1 MSETASR
8 TQRTIQNS
16 KVSLILFLIQIL
28 VGFYSRKVFLNY
40 LGDEV
45 IGLNTTLGNILS
57 FLNLAELGIG
67 IAMATSLYKPIHDN
81 DRERICEI
89 ITIQGYLYKRIA
101 ILICILS
108 IPVLCTIPFIFPSTN
123 CGTAY
128 IYTAYIVFLSG
139 SLFSYLWN
147 YRQILIQAD
156 QKNFKLMPWIH
167 AARYTKV
174 FTQIALLKFSPL
186 GIWGWIGAEMA
197 GNIVNV
203 FVINHVM
210 SKEYPWFRSSST
222 NPKFLLSKYKD
233 LIKKTK
239 QLFIHKISLFVLNQ
253 TSPLII
259 YSFVSLSMVTYYGN
273 YMMLIGYVL
282 ILLKAIFD
290 GMGASI
296 GNLVSDNNHSHTLEV
311 FWELFSSRVWISGI
325 ACFALYVSIGSFISI
340 WIGEKYVLSNQTLIL
355 LIFNMYI
362 SATRSIVESFK
373 EAYQLFADIWAPIA
387 EATINLSCSILFGY
401 LWGLNGVI
409 LGSNLSLVFIVLLWK
424 PYYTFRKGLKA
435 SYIKYYLQY
444 TLHALVQILC
454 AYGIIT
460 MINSFGFIQ
469 EKYLHFILSSLLAIS
484 MFATI
489 TFGIFYIFTK
499 GMKMFALRIRHIIYQ
514 KNQIFI

>member
-1 MSETASR
+1 MSTSR
-8 TQRTIQNS
+8 TKRTLQNS
-16 KVSLILFLIQIL
+16 KVSLILFLIQIF
-28 VGFYSRKVFLNY
+28 VGFFSRKTFLNY

-81 DRERICEI
+81 DQERICEI

-123 CGTAY
+123 CGITY
-128 IYTAYIVFLSG
+128 VYTAYIVFLSG

-156 QKNFKLMPWIH
+156 QKNFKLLPWKH
-167 AARYTKV
+167 AVHYTKI
-174 FTQIALLKFSPL
+174 FIQMALLLFTPL
-186 GIWGWIGAEMA
+186 GIWGWIGAEMV
-197 GNIVNV
+197 GNLVTV
-203 FVINHVM
+203 FVINHVIY
-210 SKEYPWFRSSST
+210 KEYPWFRSSSS
-222 NPKFLLSKYKD
+222 NPKLLLSKYKD

-239 QLFIHKISLFVLNQ
+239 QLFIHKVSLFVLNQ

-273 YMMLIGYVL
+273 YMMLIGYAL
-282 ILLKAIFD
+282 TLLKAIFD

-325 ACFALYVSIGSFISI
+325 ACFALYVSTGPFISI
-340 WIGEKYVLSNQTLIL
+340 WLGEKYVLNNLTLIL
-355 LIFNMYI
+355 LILNMYI
-362 SATRSIVESFK
+362 TATRSVVESFK

-401 LWGLNGVI
+401 LWGLNGII
-409 LGSNLSLVFIVLLWK
+409 LGSNLSLVLIVLLWK
-424 PYYTFRKGLKA
+424 PYYTFSKGLKA
-435 SYIKYYLQY
+435 PCAKYYFQY
-444 TLHALVQILC
+444 FLHALVQILC
-454 AYGIIT
+454 AYGSIRV
-460 MINSFGFIQ
+460 INLLGFIQ
-469 EKYLHFILSSLLAIS
+469 EDYFHIVLSSLIAICL
-484 MFATI
+484 FAT
-489 TFGIFYIFTK
+489 TSFCIFYIFTK
-499 GMKMFALRIRHIIYQ
+499 GMKMFTLRIQHIIFL
-514 KNQIFI
+514 KI